1 MTDFEKELS
10 AAKALVE
17 KRLAEFFPGDGLQA
31 AMRYSLLAGG
41 KRIRPILAMKF
52 CEAAG
57 GAMEE
62 ALDFGC
68 GVEMLHTYSLIHDDL
83 PCMDN
88 DDLRRGRPTNHK
100 VYGECVATLA
110 GDALQAAAF
119 QTVLSAEGPWQEK
132 GSFAPAVAA
141 KILAEAAGEQGMCGG
156 QYFDTIGDGKVL
168 HTAEELT
175 VINDKKTGALLRAAC
190 MMGVAASSGHR
201 VVEERCFEAA
211 RVYATNV
218 GLAFQIRDDMLDV
231 IGSAEEFGKPIG
243 SDASNRKST
252 YVTLLGLEECERR
265 VLAYTER
272 AKEAL
277 RACKWQGSTEFL
289 CTLADAMTE
298 RKK

>member
-168 HTAEELT
+168 HTAEERT
-175 VINDKKTGALLRAAC
+175 VINNKKTGALLRAAC

>member
-1 MTDFEKELS
+1 M
-10 AAKALVE
+10 
-17 KRLAEFFPGDGLQA
+17 
-31 AMRYSLLAGG
+31 AGEG
-41 KRIRPILAMKF
+41 
-52 CEAAG
+52 EAAG
-57 GAMEE
+57 A
-62 ALDFGC
+62 
-68 GVEMLHTYSLIHDDL
+68 
-83 PCMDN
+83 
-88 DDLRRGRPTNHK
+88 
-100 VYGECVATLA
+100 
-110 GDALQAAAF
+110 
-119 QTVLSAEGPWQEK
+119 
-132 GSFAPAVAA
+132 
-141 KILAEAAGEQGMCGG
+141 QGMCGG

-175 VINDKKTGALLRAAC
+175 VINNKKTGALLRAAC

-201 VVEERCFEAA
+201 VVEERCIEAA

-272 AKEAL
+272 ANEAL

>member
-141 KILAEAAGEQGMCGG
+141 KILAEATGEQGMCGG
-156 QYFDTIGDGKVL
+156 QYFDTIGDGKLL

-175 VINDKKTGALLRAAC
+175 VINNKKTGALLRAAC

>member
-17 KRLAEFFPGDGLQA
+17 KRLAEFFQGDGLQA

-211 RVYATNV
+211 RVYATHV

>member
-41 KRIRPILAMKF
+41 TRIRPILAMKF

-175 VINDKKTGALLRAAC
+175 VINNKKTGALLRAAC

>member
-141 KILAEAAGEQGMCGG
+141 KILAEAAGEPGMCGG
-156 QYFDTIGDGKVL
+156 PFFDTIGEGKVL

-175 VINDKKTGALLRAAC
+175 VINNKKTGALLRAAC

>member
-62 ALDFGC
+62 ALNYGC

-175 VINDKKTGALLRAAC
+175 VINNKKTGALLRAAC

>member
-1 MTDFEKELS
+1 MEQFAQQMKQ
-10 AAKALVE
+10 AQQLVE
-17 KRLAEFFPGDGLQA
+17 ARLAEFFTGGGLEE
-31 AMRYSLLAGG
+31 AMRYSLMAGG
-41 KRIRPILAMKF
+41 KRIRPVLCMKF

-57 GAMEE
+57 GTMEE

-88 DDLRRGRPTNHK
+88 DDLRRGKPTNHK

-119 QTVLSAEGPWQEK
+119 QTVLFAKGPWRGEEK
-132 GSFAPAVAA
+132 IAPHLAAGFLAV
-141 KILAEAAGEQGMCGG
+141 AAGEQGMCGG
-156 QYFDTIGDGKVL
+156 QYWDTIGDGKVI

-175 VINDKKTGALLRAAC
+175 AINDKKTGALLRAAC

-201 VVEERCFEAA
+201 AVDDSCMDAA
-211 RVYATNV
+211 KEYATNL

-231 IGSAEEFGKPIG
+231 IGDAAEFGKPIG
-243 SDASNRKST
+243 SDASNEKST
-252 YVTLLGLEECERR
+252 YVTLLGLEECEHR
-265 VLAYTER
+265 VLDYTAR
-272 AKEAL
+272 AKAAL
-277 RACKWQGSTEFL
+277 EKGKWQGDTAFL
-289 CTLADAMTE
+289 RALADSLAE